1 VKREEKTEYYV
12 RVQRRKTI
20 KYGTTQHHQHYLTI
34 PAQLSETL
42 KLQPKQPMKCMLNCN
57 GSSLTYTIVA
67 EIPKQNGNRSKM
79 EYTEWLDLVRKFTP
93 MSTWKA
99 CEQILREAAARIPP
113 PPIWVRLAENDIG
126 LMRKQDPKTHR
137 TLWSLDPLKTKP
149 PSDKPPQLKDKK
161 LSGIMEFK

>member
-20 KYGTTQHHQHYLTI
+20 KYGTTQHHQYYLTV

-57 GSSLTYTIVA
+57 GSSLTYTIVS
-67 EIPKQNGNRSKM
+67 EIPKQDGNRSKI
-79 EYTEWLDLVRKFTP
+79 EYKDWLGLVRKFTTTG
-93 MSTWKA
+93 TWKA
-99 CEQILREAAARIPP
+99 CEQILKEAGARIPP

-126 LMRKQDPKTHR
+126 LMRKQDSKTHR
-137 TLWSLDPLKTKP
+137 TLWSLDPQKAKP
-149 PSDKPPQLKDKK
+149 SSDKPPQSKDAK
-161 LSGIMEFK
+161 LTDIMEFK

>member
-1 VKREEKTEYYV
+1 
-12 RVQRRKTI
+12 
-20 KYGTTQHHQHYLTI
+20 
-34 PAQLSETL
+34 
-42 KLQPKQPMKCMLNCN
+42 
-57 GSSLTYTIVA
+57 
-67 EIPKQNGNRSKM
+67 M
-79 EYTEWLDLVRKFTP
+79 EYKDWLSLVRKFTP